1 MTRISTLIIGAGQA
15 GLAMSHA
22 LAERS
27 EPHVLIERGEVAN
40 SWVQERWDS
49 LRLLTPNWQ
58 SRLPG
63 HSYSGPDPDGFMDMR
78 EVVGFLKGYAARIAA
93 PVETSTN
100 VTSVTRDGDGYR
112 VVTDRGDWTCR
123 NLVLA
128 SGPCNRASIPDYAAA
143 IPDHVRQISALDYRN
158 PGHLPEGG
166 VLVVGA
172 SATGVQLAAELRAAG
187 HDVVLSAGHHVRMPR
202 HYRGRDIQWWMEHSG
217 LLGTTTAEVDDLA
230 RARAVP
236 SLQLVG
242 DARARFLDLNALQ
255 AAGIEVVGRLA
266 TVRDG
271 KALFSGGLGNAAAL
285 SDLKMN
291 RALDA
296 FDDWAQAAGLNGLPG
311 PERFAPTRTAAVPR
325 LALDFANGRIATVL
339 WATGFRPDFSWLELP
354 VFDRK
359 GRISHRDGVVAPGLY
374 VLGLPYLRTRKSTLI
389 DGVGADAEALADHLI
404 HATRRAAA

>member
-1 MTRISTLIIGAGQA
+1 MKNISTLIVGAGQA

-22 LAERS
+22 LTERS

-40 SWVQERWDS
+40 SWARERWDS

-63 HSYSGPDPDGFMDMR
+63 HRYAGPDPDGFMDMR
-78 EVVGFLKGYAARIAA
+78 EVVGFLNGYAARIAA
-93 PVETSTN
+93 PVETRSN
-100 VTSVTRDGDGYR
+100 VTSVTRDGDGCR
-112 VVTDRGDWTCR
+112 VATDRGDWTCR
-123 NLVLA
+123 YLVLA
-128 SGPCNRASIPDYAAA
+128 SGACNRASIPDFAGA
-143 IPDHVRQISALDYRN
+143 IPDQVRQISALDYRN

-202 HYRGRDIQWWMEHSG
+202 HYRERDIQRWMETSG
-217 LLGTTTAEVDDLA
+217 LLSVTAAEVDDLT
-230 RARAVP
+230 RARAVS

-255 AAGIEVVGRLA
+255 AAGVEVVGRLA

-271 KALFSGGLGNAAAL
+271 KALFSGGLANAAAL

-291 RALDA
+291 RALA
-296 FDDWAQAAGLNGLPG
+296 GFDDWAEEAGLPG
-311 PERFAPTRTAAVPR
+311 LPAPERFAPTRIDVAPR
-325 LALDFANGRIATVL
+325 LDLDLRKGRIATVL
-339 WATGFRPDFSWLELP
+339 WATGFRPDFSWLHLP

-359 GRISHRDGVVAPGLY
+359 GRIAHQGGVVAPGLY
-374 VLGLPYLRTRKSTLI
+374 VLGLPFLRSRKSTLL